1 MFVTDCSIGTEMV
14 EPVQARDD
22 MLRLQERADISTAAS
37 QLRAL
42 AGLCNAGEFDAVT
55 NHLPLHDRNII
66 GDATDQA
73 VLRFSESFGPV
84 NELRQMWK
92 KTFEIAFN
100 SKNKY
105 MIRTCKLV
113 QQEGLKT
120 ALSIA
125 EAESFKPNDT

>member
-1 MFVTDCSIGTEMV
+1 MFATDCSIGTETV
-14 EPVQARDD
+14 EPLQARDE
-22 MLRLQERADISTAAS
+22 MLRLQESSNFSTAAS

-42 AGLCNAGEFDAVT
+42 AGLCNAGDFDAAT
-55 NHLPLHDRNII
+55 NHLPLHERKIL

-84 NELRQMWK
+84 HELRQMWK

-113 QQEGLKT
+113 QQEGLKV
-120 ALSIA
+120 ALSMA
-125 EAESFKPNDT
+125 EADNFKPNDT